1 MEVSRTASIL
11 FAVPVIVLIFSLSQI
26 LIPLLL
32 RREKIGTIAVSRVLY
47 SGADTGVSAGVGMWG
62 FNTPYAL
69 LLGRVSGLAVQFV
82 ALISGRGPGRRGG
95 VFSKESVKR
104 LSQVSGRYKDFPK
117 FVWSPLLQRL
127 GNQLPVLI
135 LSAYFSSAVVGYFAF
150 SRRILYEPIEV
161 VGNGIA
167 RSYFQKSSKMHREG
181 HDLSIVSKRMFQVLA
196 AVVTLPMMLLGI
208 IGDDIFFLFFGSD
221 WQEAGVYTQLLVPM
235 YIATFFF
242 RPISCLFDV
251 LERQKDAFYFN
262 LAFVL
267 ITVAAVYSGCMAGN
281 PLLSIGLFSLAA
293 TVLIASRMVW
303 LLCLIG
309 VKAGKTVYIILKNIL
324 ISIFFAL
331 PVFLLKYSAY
341 SAPVGNTAS
350 AAIMAGLYY
359 LFIINVD
366 ENVYMEFR
374 RGFPSKPSMQK
385 MITILRFGRPC
396 TPC

>member
-1 MEVSRTASIL
+1 
-11 FAVPVIVLIFSLSQI
+11 
-26 LIPLLL
+26 
-32 RREKIGTIAVSRVLY
+32 
-47 SGADTGVSAGVGMWG
+47 
-62 FNTPYAL
+62 
-69 LLGRVSGLAVQFV
+69 
-82 ALISGRGPGRRGG
+82 
-95 VFSKESVKR
+95 
-104 LSQVSGRYKDFPK
+104 
-117 FVWSPLLQRL
+117 
-127 GNQLPVLI
+127 
-135 LSAYFSSAVVGYFAF
+135 VVGYFAF

-181 HDLSIVSKRMFQVLA
+181 NDLSIVSKRLFQVLA

-208 IGDDIFFLFFGSD
+208 IGDDIFYMFFGAD
-221 WQEAGVYTQLLVPM
+221 WQEAGVYTQLLVPI

-267 ITVAAVYSGCMAGN
+267 ITVAAIYTGCMAGN
-281 PLLSIGLFSLAA
+281 PLLSVGIFSLAA
-293 TVLIASRMVW
+293 TALIASRMVW
-303 LLCLIG
+303 LFCLIG
-309 VKAGKTVYIILKNIL
+309 INVGKTFSIILKNIL
-324 ISIFFAL
+324 ISMFFAA

-341 SAPVGNTAS
+341 SAPVVNTAS
-350 AAIMAGLYY
+350 AAAMASLYY
-359 LFIINVD
+359 LFVINVD

-374 RGFPSKPSMQK
+374 RAFPSKPNIQK